1 MGRNSGDHGIIAA
14 HAEPAEPSCDVRPDS
29 SVPEYQYQNNDR
41 YRNAEKPKKNTS
53 THGLPPT
60 SWAQQEVTV

>member
-1 MGRNSGDHGIIAA
+1 M
-14 HAEPAEPSCDVRPDS
+14 RPRLVSASS
-29 SVPEYQYQNNDR
+29 SVPEYQYQNDDR

-60 SWAQQEVTV
+60 S